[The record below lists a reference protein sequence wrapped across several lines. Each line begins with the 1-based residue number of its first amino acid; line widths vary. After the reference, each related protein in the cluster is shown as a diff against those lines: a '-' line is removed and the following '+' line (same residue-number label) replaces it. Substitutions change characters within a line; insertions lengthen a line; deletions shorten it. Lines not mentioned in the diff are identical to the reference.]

1 MADSKKPLALQCR
14 ILGVR
19 RMARKVAKLSPAK
32 VTALVKAAK
41 PGLYGDGAG
50 LALRIGPKGATAWA
64 LRYMRQGAAREMGL
78 GPVHTIGLA
87 EARERA
93 RRHRH
98 TLVPFGTNRCVVE
111 ATV

>member
-1 MADSKKPLALQCR
+1 MSHFGGSADGTEGCEAITLEGHGTRQ
-14 ILGVR
+14 GG
-19 RMARKVAKLSPAK
+19 
-32 VTALVKAAK
+32 K